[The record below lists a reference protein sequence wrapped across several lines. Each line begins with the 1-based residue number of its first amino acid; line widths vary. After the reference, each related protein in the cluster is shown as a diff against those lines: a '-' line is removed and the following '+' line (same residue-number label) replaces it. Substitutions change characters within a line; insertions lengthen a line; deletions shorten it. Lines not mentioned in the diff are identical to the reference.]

1 MQKRHSDRLLYFR
14 EQVFTTLRHVIPA
27 LKQFGTV
34 GSGTR
39 ILEIGC
45 GEGGNLKPFLDIG
58 CRVTGIDLA
67 SNKIEL
73 ARSFFSDH
81 PGRDNLALICED
93 IYNLPSPEQKFD
105 IVLMRDVIEHIHD
118 QEKFMRFVHQFM
130 HNQSLFFLAF
140 PPWQNPFGGHQQV
153 CKNRIIAAFPYI
165 HLLPVP
171 VYRTLLRLA
180 GENPL
185 TVENLLEVKETGLS
199 AERFEKYIRA
209 SAYKV
214 LKRQFF
220 LINPNYEGKFGLKP
234 VRQCRLIAR
243 IPVLRNFL
251 STSVCYILT
260 PG

>member
-130 HNQSLFFLAF
+130 HNQSLFSGVSALAESIWRTSAGLQK
-140 PPWQNPFGGHQQV
+140 PDYSSIPLYSSLTRTCVPYP
-153 CKNRIIAAFPYI
+153 AAPG
-165 HLLPVP
+165 
-171 VYRTLLRLA
+171 